1 MRDDKRFIKLQ
12 CQFKKPWREEK
23 ANDAYEVKP
32 FYMMVDETKTNRENL
47 DIAFEKVQ
55 ELGADINKTATWCIL
70 TEQEYAIELFNS
82 MKENIPLICRKWQMK
97 KGHQSLYGDV
107 LDWLRDEHNDIYHL
121 KSSELLARLIIGE
134 YVVKNRLL

>member
-1 MRDDKRFIKLQ
+1 M
-12 CQFKKPWREEK
+12 
-23 ANDAYEVKP
+23 
-32 FYMMVDETKTNRENL
+32 
-47 DIAFEKVQ
+47 
-55 ELGADINKTATWCIL
+55 
-70 TEQEYAIELFNS
+70 
-82 MKENIPLICRKWQMK
+82 CRKWQMK